1 MSNIISTFLST
12 SQSPPDTHLE
22 IEHTEFALRSWLQ
35 TRGTEILPDS
45 LFVAISVL
53 LGSVDLHDL
62 ITLLDMSLREIATR
76 QQLQPEERVGQ
87 AQMEVSLFSKA
98 MANLC
103 EQLDTTSN
111 TTDSPTSC
119 LAPNN
124 LPVDAVDYA
133 GSFREFR
140 SANFDCFPP
149 TRYKC
154 MSWLSECR
162 KASVLMSSHLH
173 NSATKVGDN
182 VGRMLL
188 HDFPQYPKDSSL
200 HKTLLK
206 PGDQILYLPIY
217 LKALVGDMA
226 YRAYVNASVAE
237 TNKSLA
243 RTCIAT
249 APMQSPRRWTT

>member
-1 MSNIISTFLST
+1 
-12 SQSPPDTHLE
+12 
-22 IEHTEFALRSWLQ
+22 
-35 TRGTEILPDS
+35 
-45 LFVAISVL
+45 
-53 LGSVDLHDL
+53 
-62 ITLLDMSLREIATR
+62 MSLREIATR
-76 QQLQPEERVGQ
+76 QQLQPEEESRTVLPVQSGRCLMEERMYR

-111 TTDSPTSC
+111 TTDSRELFCSKGRAKKSILFLATSC

-206 PGDQILYLPIY
+206 VS
-217 LKALVGDMA
+217 ATN
-226 YRAYVNASVAE
+226 NARDSF
-237 TNKSLA
+237 
-243 RTCIAT
+243 
-249 APMQSPRRWTT
+249 

>member
-76 QQLQPEERVGQ
+76 QQLQPEEESRTVLPVQSGRCLMEERMYR

-149 TRYKC
+149 T
-154 MSWLSECR
+154 
-162 KASVLMSSHLH
+162 
-173 NSATKVGDN
+173 
-182 VGRMLL
+182 
-188 HDFPQYPKDSSL
+188 
-200 HKTLLK
+200 
-206 PGDQILYLPIY
+206 
-217 LKALVGDMA
+217 
-226 YRAYVNASVAE
+226 
-237 TNKSLA
+237 
-243 RTCIAT
+243 
-249 APMQSPRRWTT
+249 